1 MKKLFIYLDDE
12 RNIPDNYK
20 RYFKNWGINF
30 IILRTYQSAIDY
42 LTKYKPIDVKIY
54 LSFDHDLGLDK
65 TGYDVAKFIVENQIS
80 INGFA
85 VHSMNP
91 VGAKNIIELL
101 THYGYHQMKTL
112 NEITQD

>member
-30 IILRTYQSAIDY
+30 IILRTYQSVIDY
-42 LTKYKPIDVKIY
+42 LTKYRPIDAKIY
-54 LSFDHDLGLDK
+54 LSFDHDLGLNK

-91 VGAKNIIELL
+91 VGAKNIIELIDNF
-101 THYGYHQMKTL
+101 K
-112 NEITQD
+112 IF

>member
-20 RYFKNWGINF
+20 RYFKDWGINF
-30 IILRTYQSAIDY
+30 ITLRTYQSVIDY
-42 LTKYKPIDVKIY
+42 LTKYRPIDAKIY
-54 LSFDHDLGLDK
+54 LSFDHDLGLNK

-101 THYGYHQMKTL
+101 THYGYHQMKAL
-112 NEITQD
+112 NEIIQD